1 MLIYSLSI
9 AVAVMAAAYTVYLP
23 LSLLLRPIF
32 ETTKKDAAEPLNHTT
47 SANGR
52 VYTGTAT
59 GAPWQRP
66 D

>member
-1 MLIYSLSI
+1 MLIYSLLI

-47 SANGR
+47 SADGR
-52 VYTGTAT
+52 VYRGTAT
-59 GAPWQRP
+59 GALWQPR